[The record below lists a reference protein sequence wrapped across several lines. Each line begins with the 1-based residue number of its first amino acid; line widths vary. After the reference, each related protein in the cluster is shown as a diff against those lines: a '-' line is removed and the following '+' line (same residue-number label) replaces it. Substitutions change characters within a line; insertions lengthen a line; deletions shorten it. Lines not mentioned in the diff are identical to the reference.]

1 MYRISVDTGGTFTD
15 VVVSD
20 KNGGL
25 TIGKA
30 LTTPERSFTGMS
42 NAIRNAADQ
51 IGFSFEDLLS
61 ATTVIVY
68 GTTRATNAIVE
79 RKVARTALLVTEGF
93 PDILVYRQGGKLNA
107 LQLNIEFPPP
117 YIAKAL
123 TFEVPERIN
132 AEGGVEVPLDRDALK
147 SIVAR
152 LRQQKVEAV
161 AVSFLWSIVN
171 PQHEKAVG
179 DFLVAEL
186 PGVPVTLSHQLNP
199 VIREYPRTSSTA
211 IDASLKPLM
220 QRHLNDLKTDLQV
233 AGFKGELLISA
244 SSGGVMHID
253 DVASKPIYMAK
264 SGPAMAPLA
273 GIAATKAEG
282 MSEDVIVVDTGGT
295 TFDVSLIRGS
305 QIKYTRDTWL
315 GPQYISTLLGM
326 ATVDIRSVGAG
337 GGSIAWV
344 DAGGMLRV
352 GPHSAG
358 SVPGPACYGRGGENA
373 TVTDAAVALG
383 YIDPDRFLGGRMK
396 LDKAASQ
403 AVIDKVARQLGKS
416 IEDTATAILHISS
429 ETMIKAIEDITINDG
444 VNPRESVIVAGGGAA
459 GLNIIAIASSMNCR
473 KVIVPK
479 TAGALSAAGAQHSDV
494 AIDFSASCH
503 IDTSNLDVAK
513 VSATLDLLGGRADA
527 FEAELRA
534 KGIQSFRRQL
544 FVEARYV
551 GQQWELELPAPE
563 EWQANVA
570 DAAILKSAFDAHHK
584 RLYSVNQPEAPIET
598 MNWRLRLVALLP
610 RPNTIWTAPKTAQ
623 AEADRWID
631 AWFGEAGKLRTRI
644 VNGTTLKTGVYVAG
658 PAIIEEPTTTIV
670 IPPGSSGQLT
680 DAGNYIFDIGVSH
693 A

>member
-15 VVVSD
+15 VVVTD
-20 KNGGL
+20 QHGGL
-25 TIGKA
+25 TVGKA

-51 IGFSFEDLLS
+51 IGITFEKLIGG
-61 ATTVIVY
+61 TTVIVY

-79 RKVARTALLVTEGF
+79 RKVAKTALLVTEGF

-117 YIAKAL
+117 YIPKAL

-132 AEGGVEVPLDRDALK
+132 AEGGVELALDAK
-147 SIVAR
+147 AVHKIAAR
-152 LRQQKVEAV
+152 LREMKIEAV
-161 AVSFLWSIVN
+161 AVSLLWSIVN
-171 PQHEKAVG
+171 PAHEEAVG
-179 DFLVAEL
+179 EILRAEL
-186 PGVPVTLSHQLNP
+186 PGVPITMSHQLNP

-220 QRHLNDLKTDLQV
+220 QRHLNDLKADLTA
-233 AGFKGELLISA
+233 AGFGGELLISA

-253 DVASKPIYMAK
+253 DVANKPIYMAK

-282 MSEDVIVVDTGGT
+282 LAEDVIVVDTGGT

-305 QIKYTRDTWL
+305 QVKYTRDTWL

-358 SVPGPACYGRGGENA
+358 SVPGPACYGRGGDKA

-383 YIDPDRFLGGRMK
+383 YIDPERFLGGRMA
-396 LDKAASQ
+396 LDKSASV
-403 AVIDKVARQLGKS
+403 AVIDKIARQLGKS
-416 IEDTATAILHISS
+416 LEDTAAAILHISS

-459 GLNIIAIASSMNCR
+459 GLNIIPIASSMNCR
-473 KVIVPK
+473 KVIIPK

-503 IDTSNLDVAK
+503 VTTASLDVPKISGALEMLGAR
-513 VSATLDLLGGRADA
+513 ATA
-527 FEAELRA
+527 FETELRK
-534 KGIQSFRRQL
+534 KGISAFRREL
-544 FVEARYV
+544 FVDARYV
-551 GQQWELELPAPE
+551 GQQWELELPVPAA
-563 EWQANVA
+563 WQQELARSEL
-570 DAAILKSAFDAHHK
+570 LKSAFDEHHM

-598 MNWRLRLVALLP
+598 MNWRLRLTALLP
-610 RPNTIWTAPKTAQ
+610 RPKSTWTPPATAK
-623 AEADRWID
+623 AEPDRWVE
-631 AWFGEAGKLRTRI
+631 AWFADAGKLKTRA
-644 VNGTTLKTGVYVAG
+644 VNGTTLKPGSEVSG

-670 IPPGSSGQLT
+670 IPPGISGRLT
-680 DAGNYIFDIGVSH
+680 AAGNYIFDIGGSNV
-693 A
+693 

>member
-51 IGFSFEDLLS
+51 IGISFQDLLS
-61 ATTVIVY
+61 STTVIVY

-79 RKVARTALLVTEGF
+79 RKVAKTALLVTEGF

-117 YIAKAL
+117 HIPKAL

-132 AEGGVEVPLDRDALK
+132 AEGGIEKPLDRESLQA
-147 SIVAR
+147 IVAR
-152 LRQQKVEAV
+152 LRALKVEAV
-161 AVSFLWSIVN
+161 GVSLLWSIVN
-171 PQHEKAVG
+171 PEHEKAVA
-179 DFLVAEL
+179 DVLRAEL
-186 PGVPVTLSHQLNP
+186 PGIPVTLSHQLNP

-220 QRHLNDLKTDLQV
+220 QRHLNDLKTDLQA
-233 AGFKGELLISA
+233 AGFTGELLISA

-253 DVASKPIYMAK
+253 DVANKPIYMAK

-273 GIAATKAEG
+273 GIASTKAEG

-352 GPHSAG
+352 GPQSAG

-396 LDKAASQ
+396 LDKAASE
-403 AVIDKVARQLGKS
+403 AVIGKVARQLGKS
-416 IEDTATAILHISS
+416 AEDTAAAILHISS

-494 AIDFSASCH
+494 AIDFSATCH
-503 IDTSNLDVAK
+503 IDTSNLDVKK
-513 VSATLDLLGGRADA
+513 VSQTLEMLGNRAAA
-527 FEAELRA
+527 FEAELGA
-534 KGIQSFRRQL
+534 KGIQSFRREL
-544 FVEARYV
+544 FVDARYV

-570 DAAILKSAFDAHHK
+570 DAAILKRAFDEHHK
-584 RLYSVNQPEAPIET
+584 RLYAVNQPEAPIET
-598 MNWRLRLVALLP
+598 MNWRLRLVAVLP
-610 RPNTIWTAPKTAQ
+610 RPNSVWTAPESQ
-623 AEADRWID
+623 SGGEDRWID
-631 AWFGEAGKLRTRI
+631 AWFGEAGKLKTRI
-644 VNGTTLKTGVYVAG
+644 VNGTTLKTDVQISG

-670 IPPGSSGQLT
+670 VPPGSTGQLT
-680 DAGNYIFDIGVSH
+680 TAGNYIFDIGVSH